1 MAGADSV
8 LKKQECQKRYRDR
21 QKADVDGHQR
31 VKALNRQH
39 YRASIKRM
47 KTSSEY
53 EAFKAEKAVVGL
65 RRYWAMAEEA
75 REERKRKNLLCQKT
89 GQPK

>member
-1 MAGADSV
+1 
-8 LKKQECQKRYRDR
+8 
-21 QKADVDGHQR
+21 
-31 VKALNRQH
+31 
-39 YRASIKRM
+39 M

-53 EAFKAEKAVVGL
+53 EAFKAEKAVLGL

-89 GQPK
+89 GRPK